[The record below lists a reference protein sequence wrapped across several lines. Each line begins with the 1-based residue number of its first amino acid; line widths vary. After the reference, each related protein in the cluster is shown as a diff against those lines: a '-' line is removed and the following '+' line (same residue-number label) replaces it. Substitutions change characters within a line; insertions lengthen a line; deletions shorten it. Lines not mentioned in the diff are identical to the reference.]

1 MIKDFKEFAFKGNP
15 IDMAVGVIIK
25 KVMGAMKKNGAVHS
39 HVANTSNQTM
49 RIANTTLVVFLFL
62 SLFIFAIASAQSG
75 AWTKKE
81 NSISGTWEIVVGH
94 GARFDMER
102 ITDFAE
108 KLRIPV
114 VTTLFGEIGRTKGL
128 LHEAV
133 NEKILTLVVEPV
145 SVTET
150 LKTRG
155 GQRILYADPEKI
167 TVE

>member
-49 RIANTTLVVFLFL
+49 RIANTTLVVFLFLSLSL

-155 GQRILYADPEKI
+155 GSGFSMRTRRK
-167 TVE
+167 